1 MKRIKKLCDGP
12 CGELK
17 FIWKNSG
24 GKRYCR
30 QCWSAHSV
38 TTTPQPTVRRKRL
51 PPRSPKR
58 IKEDAVYSVERRIF
72 LDEHPV
78 CEAHLPGICTHV
90 ATEVHH
96 KEGRTGDNYL
106 DKTKWLGACHQC
118 HCWITDHP
126 KEALEAGLSLK
137 RIK

>member
-1 MKRIKKLCDGP
+1 MKRIKKLYDVL
-12 CGELK
+12 CGEVK
-17 FIWKNSG
+17 YIGKNSG

-118 HCWITDHP
+118 HCWITDHT